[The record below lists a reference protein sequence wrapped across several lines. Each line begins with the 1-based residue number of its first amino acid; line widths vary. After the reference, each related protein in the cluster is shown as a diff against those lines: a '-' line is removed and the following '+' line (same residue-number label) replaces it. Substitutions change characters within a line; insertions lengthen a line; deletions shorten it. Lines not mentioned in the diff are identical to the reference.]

1 MLQDIRTYGKEKIV
15 QLLRH
20 MQLCFYFGE
29 SFYVL
34 LADIGLIFFNVA
46 CKESFPQRE
55 KADRHS
61 CEAKR

>member
-1 MLQDIRTYGKEKIV
+1 MVQVIRTYGKEKTV
-15 QLLRH
+15 RLLQH
-20 MQLCFYFGE
+20 KQLCICFVE
-29 SFYVL
+29 SFYIF
-34 LADIGLIFFNVA
+34 LADVGLHFFNVA